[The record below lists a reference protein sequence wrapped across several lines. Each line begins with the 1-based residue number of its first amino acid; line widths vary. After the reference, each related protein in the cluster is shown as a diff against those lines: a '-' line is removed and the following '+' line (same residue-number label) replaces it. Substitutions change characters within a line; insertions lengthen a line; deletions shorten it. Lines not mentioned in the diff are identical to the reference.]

1 MARNK
6 YDVDEELDR
15 HLDFGRLKRALVY
28 IRPHQAMMLLAF
40 AISAIGSV
48 LSLLSPMFLREA
60 IDEAMPN
67 KDVQYLIRLA
77 FFTLLT
83 ILASSI
89 LSGVRGFL
97 MSKIGQDIIY
107 RIRDDLFRHLQKL
120 PFSYYDSR
128 PHGKILVR
136 VVNYVNNVSDSLTN
150 GIINA
155 VIDILNIIFIT
166 VFMFILNA
174 ELALIVLIGL
184 PVLLAFVF
192 LIKNVQ
198 KKAHLL
204 ANNKNS
210 NLTAYT
216 CENIQGVKVVEI
228 FDRQDRNLK
237 IYEGL
242 NSSYRKAWYK
252 MAFMS
257 TLPSLVSENL
267 KRWVVSLIY
276 LAGVIWLAPTDGG
289 TAIEI
294 GVLLAMASY
303 ASRFWDPIISLANI
317 YNDFL
322 TSASYLERIF
332 QTMDEPVDIADSE
345 TARPIENMKG
355 MVEFKNVNFA
365 YERDIRILKDISFK
379 VNPGESVAL
388 VGPTGSGKSTIVNLI
403 SRFYNVTSGQLLID
417 GVDINDITIHSLRSQ
432 MGIMLQDSFIF
443 SGTIADNI
451 RYGKLDATM
460 DEIKAACRA
469 VCADEFIE
477 DFPDGYETEV
487 NERGGMLSQGQKQL
501 IAFARTMLSNPAIL
515 ILDEA
520 TSSIDAKTERLLQIG
535 IESLLKGRTSFIIAH
550 RLSTIKH
557 CDKIMFIQ
565 DGQIIECGNHD
576 ELMAKKGAYYRLCS
590 AQDSEV

>member
-67 KDVQYLIRLA
+67 KDVQHLIRLA

-136 VVNYVNNVSDSLTN
+136 VVNYVNNVSASLTN

-155 VIDILNIIFIT
+155 LIDILNIIFIT

-184 PVLLAFVF
+184 PVLLGFVF

-590 AQDSEV
+590 AQDSDV

>member
-67 KDVQYLIRLA
+67 KDVQHLIRLA

-136 VVNYVNNVSDSLTN
+136 VVNYVNNVSASLTN

-155 VIDILNIIFIT
+155 LIDILNIIFIT

-184 PVLLAFVF
+184 PVLLGFVF

-576 ELMAKKGAYYRLCS
+576 EQMAKKGAYYRLCS

>member
-28 IRPHQAMMLLAF
+28 VRPHAGMMLVAF
-40 AISAIGSV
+40 LISTVASV
-48 LSLLSPMFLREA
+48 LGLLSPMFLQEA

-67 KDVQYLIRLA
+67 QDVMHLVRLA
-77 FFTLLT
+77 LFTLL
-83 ILASSI
+83 AVVCSSL
-89 LSGVRGFL
+89 LSGLRGII
-97 MSKIGQDIIY
+97 MSRVGQDIIY
-107 RIRDDLFRHLQKL
+107 RIREDLFEHLQKL

-155 VIDILNIIFIT
+155 IIDILNVIFIA
-166 VFMFILNA
+166 VFMFLLNA
-174 ELALIVLIGL
+174 KLALFVLVGI
-184 PVLLAFVF
+184 PVLLVF
-192 LIKNVQ
+192 MFLVKNVQ
-198 KKAHLL
+198 KKAHLIS
-204 ANNKNS
+204 NNKNS
-210 NLTAYT
+210 NLTAYA
-216 CENIQGVKVVEI
+216 CENIQGVRVVES
-228 FDRQDRNLK
+228 FNRQDYNLEV
-237 IYEGL
+237 YDEL
-242 NSSYRKAWYK
+242 NCDCRKAWYK
-252 MAFMS
+252 MALLS
-257 TLPSLVSENL
+257 VVPAIASENL
-267 KRWVVSLIY
+267 KQWVVGLVYI
-276 LAGVIWLAPTDGG
+276 AGVIWIAPTSG
-289 TAIEI
+289 AIEI

-303 ASRFWDPIISLANI
+303 ASRFWDPIISLADI
-317 YNDFL
+317 YNNFL

-345 TARPIENMKG
+345 TAQPIENMKG
-355 MVEFKNVNFA
+355 TVEFKNVNFA
-365 YERDIRILKDISFK
+365 YERDIRVLKDISFK
-379 VNPGESVAL
+379 VSPGESIAL

-417 GVDINDITIHSLRSQ
+417 GIDINDITIHSLRTQ

-451 RYGKLDATM
+451 RYGRPDATM
-460 DEIKAACRA
+460 EEVKAACKA

-477 DFPDGYETEV
+477 ALPDGYETEV

-501 IAFARTMLSNPAIL
+501 VAFARTMLCNPAIL

-520 TSSIDAKTERLLQIG
+520 TSSIDAMTERLLQQG
-535 IESLLKGRTSFIIAH
+535 IESLLKNRTSFIIAH
-550 RLSTIKH
+550 RLSTIKN

-565 DGQIIECGNHD
+565 NGQIVEVGNHD
-576 ELMAKKGAYYRLCS
+576 ELMAKKGAYYRLCN
-590 AQDSEV
+590 AQDSEI